1 MSDPVLVRRPLN
13 AHRGKG
19 VLQPRRSDVRVPP
32 TLGADRK
39 VVVHRGVH
47 LAVIVCLIFTRP
59 PERDNLTATQPE
71 VAPRRHQV
79 LAAWRVGFDSVAGDA
94 GGVERTNKAA
104 DSNSVWAP
112 GAISNERESPWACG
126 QGSTG
131 FENRCEAQ
139 LKDVSGRAPRPA

>member
-1 MSDPVLVRRPLN
+1 MYAS
-13 AHRGKG
+13 
-19 VLQPRRSDVRVPP
+19 P
-32 TLGADRK
+32 TLAVDRK
-39 VVVHRGVH
+39 VVVHRVVH
-47 LAVIVCLIFTRP
+47 LAVIVCLIFTRA

-71 VAPRRHQV
+71 VAPRRHQA
-79 LAAWRVGFDSVAGDA
+79 LAAWRVEFDSVGGDA

-104 DSNSVWAP
+104 DSNRVWAP

-139 LKDVSGRAPRPA
+139 LKDVSGRAPRPT